1 MKPFNLIII
10 IVFVF
15 CYSLSAQKTEVKEK
29 VVIYN
34 PSADAAKDIV
44 VSVVQAKKQN
54 KHVLIQIGGNWC
66 SWCIKFHKF
75 IHAETQIDS
84 IIKTDY
90 IFLLVNYSKENKNLD
105 VLKRLDFPQRFGFP
119 VLVVLDGNGKR
130 LHTQDSGF
138 LEKEDGYDVKK
149 VKTFLLTWN
158 RGALDPEKYKE
169 KKE

>member
-1 MKPFNLIII
+1 MKTLNLILI

-34 PSADAAKDIV
+34 PSADAAKDIETAV
-44 VSVVQAKKQN
+44 NLAKEQN
-54 KHVLIQIGGNWC
+54 KHVLIQVGGNWC

-75 IHAETQIDS
+75 INAETQIDS
-84 IIKTDY
+84 IIKADY

-105 VLKRLDFPQRFGFP
+105 VLKRLDYPQRFGYP
-119 VLVVLDGNGKR
+119 VLVVLDGEGKR

-158 RGALDPEKYKE
+158 RGALDGKKYIDK
-169 KKE
+169 